1 MVSNQINV
9 AVLMGGVSS
18 ERGVSLRSGNEVS
31 KALHEA
37 GYNVIEIVVNDTELN
52 ELDSYNIDVAFIAL
66 HGAFGEDGGVQELLE
81 SKGIPYTGPGVDAS
95 RFAMNKLVSKEI
107 FVSNNLPTPDYI
119 DVSKYVSKEELEN
132 AVESIGMPV
141 IVKPAMDGSS
151 IGIKIA
157 NNMKELHDG
166 ICFARKYGDP
176 VLVEKYIDG
185 HEFTVSIL
193 LDKPLPIVEIKT
205 GCCFYSYCSKYKSHK
220 TKYSTKVNIT
230 KQVYKSIQDLALKAH
245 SALGCTD
252 MSRVDI
258 ILGNDGISYLL
269 EVNTIP
275 GFTER
280 SLYPMAAEAENIKFE
295 QLCDILVTN
304 AINRKDKMLVCS
316 K

>member
-9 AVLMGGVSS
+9 AVLMGGVSN

-31 KALHEA
+31 KVLREA
-37 GYNVIEIVVNDTELN
+37 GYNVIEIIVNDTELH

-66 HGAFGEDGGVQELLE
+66 HGTFGEDGGVQELLE
-81 SKGIPYTGPGVDAS
+81 SKGIPYTGPGVEAS
-95 RFAMNKLVSKEI
+95 RLAMDKLASKEI
-107 FVSNNLPTPDYI
+107 FISNNLVTPDYI
-119 DVSKYVSKEELEN
+119 DVSQYGSKEELEN
-132 AVESIGMPV
+132 AVKSIGLPV
-141 IVKPAMDGSS
+141 IVKPSMDGSS

-157 NNMKELHDG
+157 NNMEQLHDG
-166 ICFARKYGDP
+166 ISFARKYGGP
-176 VLVEKYIDG
+176 VLVEKYIEG
-185 HEFTVSIL
+185 NEFTVSIL

-205 GCCFYSYCSKYKSHK
+205 GCCFYSYCSKYKSHD

-230 KQVYKSIQDLALKAH
+230 RQVYESIQDLALKAH

-258 ILGNDGISYLL
+258 ILGKDGISYLL

-280 SLYPMAAEAENIKFE
+280 SLYPMAAEAANIKF
-295 QLCDILVTN
+295 
-304 AINRKDKMLVCS
+304 A
-316 K
+316 